1 MIEQLPETVILLEH
15 LRHRAHHAQFTACA
29 AARANLAQGG
39 FDPCLPCHAAPDADQ
54 HQQGKGDQREH
65 PRPCGQVSNARVRK
79 SQHSFRIAETFLAP
93 EPAGILRS
101 CPHRAPVPVRDQ
113 EPDAPPALLVA
124 RSGVRQIEPPR
135 SARTIREP
143 SQAAPSLIARQAQGL
158 QPAPLSID
166 LNLRAALHPQHPRN
180 PQFIEQIE
188 EFDL

>member
-79 SQHSFRIAETFLAP
+79 SQHSFRIAETFLDGLITNDKFCFTRHRQLHLNWWRRPLRLRQSPLLNISLAHSG
-93 EPAGILRS
+93 ESHDTAVEHPAAGRGAQRRS
-101 CPHRAPVPVRDQ
+101 A
-113 EPDAPPALLVA
+113 
-124 RSGVRQIEPPR
+124 PPR
-135 SARTIREP
+135 SSLSTPSAMGAGTIHRTPDAGGEP
-143 SQAAPSLIARQAQGL
+143 
-158 QPAPLSID
+158 
-166 LNLRAALHPQHPRN
+166 
-180 PQFIEQIE
+180 
-188 EFDL
+188 